1 MVDLNW
7 EMQNKAWL
15 SNGVVG
21 FNFNL
26 TKSGAN
32 YSPVNRFV
40 LPTAIWPHP
49 SDHGSAP

>member
-15 SNGVVG
+15 SNGVAG

-26 TKSGAN
+26 TKSGAGK
-32 YSPVNRFV
+32 PFC
-40 LPTAIWPHP
+40 TAHSNLTTPFRPW
-49 SDHGSAP
+49 